1 MKAKNQYNLLTCIAM
16 IVGVVI
22 GSGIFFK
29 SDNILIATNGSIFL
43 GCLTFIIAAIS
54 IIFGCLT
61 VAELAAKTDKP
72 GGTITYTEDAYGSA
86 AACAF
91 GWFQLLLYYPTTLAV
106 VCYIVGLYVCMLFG
120 ITATLTLQM
129 LIGLM
134 TFLTLFVLNTI
145 SKRLVAKYQT
155 FATFVKLIPLFLI
168 GILGFIFGEPKM
180 VTEVTA
186 HEIIGGSWLSAL
198 IPIVFAFDGW
208 IVATAISHQVKDAK
222 KNVPF
227 ALIVAPL
234 IILVMYLLYFIGISS
249 YLGAD
254 AIIASGD
261 QHVELAAT
269 HFMGPWAAKAVIICI
284 IISVSATANGFMAG
298 LFQLPYS
305 LAIRNMLPCSKQ
317 LSKINERFDMPILSC
332 FLSGIIVLFWII
344 VHYVTQAYGLLPNS
358 DISEISITLNY
369 VLFIGLYYEVFRKG
383 MKGEIKGFFKGKL
396 NPIMA
401 MLGSMIILYVGLQN
415 KLFILYVI
423 ICSCILVSGYLYY
436 KKASRD
442 SDDDFSSEDMLAVE

>member
-1 MKAKNQYNLLTCIAM
+1 MKTKNQYNLLTCIAM

-29 SDNILIATNGSIFL
+29 SDNILIATNGNIFL

-54 IIFGCLT
+54 IIFGSLT
-61 VAELAAKTDKP
+61 VAELAAKTDKA
-72 GGTITYTEDAYGSA
+72 GGTITYTEDAYGSG

-91 GWFQLLLYYPTTLAV
+91 GWFQLFLYYPTTLAV

-129 LIGLM
+129 LIGLV
-134 TFLTLFVLNTI
+134 TFFVLFVLNTV
-145 SKRLVAKYQT
+145 SKRFAAQYQT
-155 FATFVKLIPLFLI
+155 IATFIKLIPLFLI

-180 VTEVTA
+180 ITEVTTT
-186 HEIIGGSWLSAL
+186 ELVESSWLSAL

-234 IILVMYLLYFIGISS
+234 IILVMYLLYFVGISS
-249 YLGAD
+249 YLGPD

-261 QHVELAAT
+261 QHVELAAARL
-269 HFMGPWAAKAVIICI
+269 MGPWGGKAVIIFI
-284 IISVSATANGFMAG
+284 IISVSATGNGFMAG

-317 LSKINERFDMPILSC
+317 LSKINERFDMPIASC
-332 FLSGIIVLFWII
+332 FLGGILVLFWIA

-369 VLFIGLYYEVFRKG
+369 VLFIALYYEVFRKG
-383 MKGEIKGFFKGKL
+383 MKGEIKGFFKGKF

-415 KLFILYVI
+415 KLFILYLI
-423 ICSCILVSGYLYY
+423 ICLCILVSGYLYY
-436 KKASRD
+436 KKASKD

>member
-1 MKAKNQYNLLTCIAM
+1 MKTKNQYNLLTCIAM

-29 SDNILIATNGSIFL
+29 SDNILIATNGNIFL

-54 IIFGCLT
+54 IIFGSLT
-61 VAELAAKTDKP
+61 VAELAAKTDKA
-72 GGTITYTEDAYGSA
+72 GGTITYTEDAYGSG

-91 GWFQLLLYYPTTLAV
+91 GWFQLFLYYPTTLAV

-129 LIGLM
+129 LIGLV
-134 TFLTLFVLNTI
+134 TFFVLFVINTV
-145 SKRLVAKYQT
+145 SKRFAAQYQT
-155 FATFVKLIPLFLI
+155 VATFIKLIPLFLI
-168 GILGFIFGEPKM
+168 GILGFVFGEPKM
-180 VTEVTA
+180 ITEVTTT
-186 HEIIGGSWLSAL
+186 ELVEGSWLSAL

-234 IILVMYLLYFIGISS
+234 IILVMYLLYFVGISS
-249 YLGAD
+249 YLGPD

-261 QHVELAAT
+261 QHVELAAARL
-269 HFMGPWAAKAVIICI
+269 MGPWAAKAVIIFI
-284 IISVSATANGFMAG
+284 IISVSATGNGFMAG

-317 LSKINERFDMPILSC
+317 ISKINERFDMPIASC
-332 FLSGIIVLFWII
+332 FLSGILVLFWIA
-344 VHYVTQAYGLLPNS
+344 VHYVTQAYSLLPNS

-369 VLFIGLYYEVFRKG
+369 VLFIALYYEVFRKG
-383 MKGEIKGFFKGKL
+383 IKGEIKGFFKGKF

-415 KLFILYVI
+415 KLFILYLI
-423 ICSCILVSGYLYY
+423 ICLCILVSGYLYY